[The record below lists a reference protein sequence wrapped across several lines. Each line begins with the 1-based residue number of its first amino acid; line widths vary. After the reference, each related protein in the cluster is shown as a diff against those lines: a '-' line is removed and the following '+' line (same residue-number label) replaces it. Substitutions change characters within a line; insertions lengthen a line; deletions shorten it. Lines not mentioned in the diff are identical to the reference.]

1 MRSRCKEVV
10 SSSSHDLSIL
20 VDESGGVVIPWLVN
34 HDMDIANLIW
44 GSCQYVSFI
53 FSISSNIPSVYKSDD

>member
-44 GSCQYVSFI
+44 GSCQYVSFVLFPFHLTSHLYI
-53 FSISSNIPSVYKSDD
+53 